1 MQKTFGI
8 VILALFILS
17 IVSELFLASLLSTSS
32 FSRLA
37 QDFLLITLFAVALY
51 RLFISPFRQS
61 INDFDNGPSS
71 PFKPFK
77 HTDPIGLSLDTPVN
91 KIIKLQEAAFDDLAD
106 SVARLEPMSE
116 ELRTTYDAITEKAA
130 LQNSHSQVM
139 ENSISQ
145 IQQTT
150 DSLSSQVEE
159 MAKITTDGNAATN
172 IAEQAMADTLNSITS
187 LTDDIANASSEMTV
201 LKKGSDNIHSIIEVI
216 QSIAELTNLLALNAA
231 IEAARAG
238 ENGRGF
244 VVVADEIRT
253 LAEQTR
259 SSASEV
265 GQMIQTLQ
273 SGTNRV
279 VDAMNVSSKKTE
291 ETVKKTDHSREQLE
305 QIHDIIN
312 RIDTVSHDVSAAM
325 SNQIAADANVEQ
337 SIAAMSK
344 LNEQALEGTHV
355 RAITA
360 DDVLALYGVLVEKFE
375 QHGFE
380 KDHWPTSRRSE
391 IRRDKKAS

>member
-1 MQKTFGI
+1 MELHQMQKTFGI
-8 VILALFILS
+8 TILVLFIIS
-17 IVSELFLASLLSTSS
+17 IVSELFLASILSASS
-32 FSRLA
+32 FSRLV
-37 QDFLLITLFAVALY
+37 QDFILISLFAVVFY
-51 RLFISPFRQS
+51 QFFINPLKRSTD
-61 INDFDNGPSS
+61 DFNNGPSA

-77 HTDPIGLSLDTPVN
+77 HADPIGQSLDIPVN
-91 KIIKLQEAAFDDLAD
+91 KIIKQQETAFDDLAD

-116 ELRTTYDAITEKAA
+116 ELRVTYDTITEKAD

-139 ENSISQ
+139 EQSISQ
-145 IQQTT
+145 IQQTS
-150 DSLSSQVEE
+150 DSLSLQVEE

-172 IAEQAMADTLNSITS
+172 IAEQAMADTLKSITS

-201 LKKGSDNIHSIIEVI
+201 MKKGSDNIHSILEVI
-216 QSIAELTNLLALNAA
+216 QSIAEQTNLLALNAA

-238 ENGRGF
+238 EHGRGF
-244 VVVADEIRT
+244 AVVADEVRT

-279 VDAMNVSSKKTE
+279 VDAMNVSIKKTE

-305 QIHDIIN
+305 LIHDIIN
-312 RIDTVSHDVSAAM
+312 RIDVVSHDVSAAM
-325 SNQIAADANVEQ
+325 SNQREADANVEQ
-337 SIAAMSK
+337 SIAAMAK
-344 LNEQALEGTHV
+344 LNEQALESTHV
-355 RAITA
+355 RAVTS
-360 DDVLALYGVLVEKFE
+360 DDILALYAVLVEKFE

-380 KDHWPTSRRSE
+380 KDHWPTHRRSG
-391 IRRDKKAS
+391 IR